1 MIYRRTDIA
10 AEAWRLWAESADTLT
25 ELPGV
30 IARTHSLGNLSI
42 EQVEIRSPEGS
53 QALHKAQGLYFTLE
67 MPSLP
72 TRGHPDFV
80 AAAAALGDLIRRCLP
95 SQPSAALVVLL
106 GNGDITPDALG
117 SLTAPWLLVTRHLR
131 EHPGFADA
139 CSVAVCR
146 PGVLGTSGVESAQ
159 QVSAMVKL
167 LRPDCVLCVDALAGA
182 DPSRVCRTV
191 QVCSTGISPGSGV
204 GNNREALNLES
215 LGVPVVAIGVPTV
228 LDAATLSPDAQL
240 SDCFLTPRSIDLS
253 VRSAARLIGY
263 GLNLALQ
270 PQFTVPDIDLLI
282 A

>member
-10 AEAWRLWAESADTLT
+10 AEAHRLWAESAESLT

-30 IARTHSLGNLSI
+30 VARTQKLGAFSI

-53 QALHKAQGLYFTLE
+53 EALHKPQGLYYTLE
-67 MPSLP
+67 TFSLP

-80 AAAAALGDLIRRCLP
+80 SLP
-95 SQPSAALVVLL
+95 HSPSSALVVLL

-131 EHPGFADA
+131 DQAAFADA

-159 QVSAMVKL
+159 QVSAMTAL
-167 LRPDCVLCVDALAGA
+167 LQPDCVVCVDALAGA

-191 QVCSTGISPGSGV
+191 QVCSSGISPGSGV
-204 GNNREALNLES
+204 GNNREALDHDT
-215 LGVPVVAIGVPTV
+215 LGVPVVAVGVPTV
-228 LDAATLSPDAQL
+228 LDAAALSADAQL

-263 GLNLALQ
+263 GIDLALQ
-270 PQFTVPDIDLLI
+270 PQLTVSDIDMLV

>member
-10 AEAWRLWAESADTLT
+10 AEARRLWAESADALT

-30 IARTHSLGNLSI
+30 IARTRSLGHLSI
-42 EQVEIRSPEGS
+42 EQVEIHSPEGS
-53 QALHKAQGLYFTLE
+53 EALHKPQGLYFTLE
-67 MPSLP
+67 MPTLP

-80 AAAAALGDLIRRCLP
+80 PAAAALGELIQRCLP
-95 SQPSAALVVLL
+95 SKPASALIVLL

-139 CSVAVCR
+139 CAVAVCR

-159 QVSAMVKL
+159 QVSAMTAL
-167 LRPDCVLCVDALAGA
+167 LHPDCVLCVDALAGA

-204 GNNREALNLES
+204 GNNREALNQES

-228 LDAATLSPDAQL
+228 LDAAVLSPDAQL

-263 GLNLALQ
+263 GLDLALQ
-270 PQFTVPDIDLLI
+270 PQFTVPDIDMLI

>member
-10 AEAWRLWAESADTLT
+10 AEARRLWAASAQDLT

-30 IARTHSLGNLSI
+30 VARTTKLGSFSI
-42 EQVEIRSPEGS
+42 EQVDICSPEGS
-53 QALHKAQGLYFTLE
+53 QALHKQQGRYYTLE
-67 MPSLP
+67 TPSLP

-80 AAAAALGDLIRRCLP
+80 TAAAALAELICRCLP
-95 SQPSAALVVLL
+95 RQPSSSLIVLL
-106 GNGDITPDALG
+106 GNPDITPDALG

-131 EHPGFADA
+131 DQAAFAYG
-139 CSVAVCR
+139 CSVSVCR

-159 QVSAMVKL
+159 QVSAMTSLIK
-167 LRPDCVLCVDALAGA
+167 PDCVLCVDALAGA
-182 DPSRVCRTV
+182 EPARVCRTV

-204 GNNREALNLES
+204 GNNREAIDQQS

-228 LDAATLSPDAQL
+228 LDAAAINPDMPL

-263 GLNLALQ
+263 GIDLALQ
-270 PQFTVPDIDLLI
+270 PQLTVSDIDMLV

>member
-10 AEAWRLWAESADTLT
+10 AEAHRLWSESADSLT

-30 IARTHSLGNLSI
+30 VARTSTLGNLSI

-53 QALHKAQGLYFTLE
+53 QALHKPQGLYFTLE
-67 MPSLP
+67 MSALP

-80 AAAAALGDLIRRCLP
+80 TAAAALGELIRRCLP
-95 SQPSAALVVLL
+95 TQPSSALVALL

-117 SLTAPWLLVTRHLR
+117 SLTAPWLLVTRHMR

-159 QVSAMVKL
+159 QVSAMTRL
-167 LRPDCVLCVDALAGA
+167 LQPDCVLCVDALAGA
-182 DPSRVCRTV
+182 DPARICRTV
-191 QVCSTGISPGSGV
+191 QVSSTGIAPGSGV
-204 GNNREALNLES
+204 GNNREELNQES
-215 LGVPVVAIGVPTV
+215 LGVPVVSIGVPTV
-228 LDAATLSPDAQL
+228 LDAATLSPDTQV

-263 GLNLALQ
+263 GLDLALQ
-270 PQFTVPDIDLLI
+270 PQFTVSDIDMLV